1 MTVQDLLTQASQLSV
16 PEQIH
21 LATRL
26 LQLVEQQVT
35 PTPAPS
41 NKAPGTEIPGT
52 EIPGTEIPNSDRG
65 SINYLMANPIPV
77 SNFKPLTR
85 DEIYDRN

>member
-52 EIPGTEIPNSDRG
+52 EIPNSDRG

>member
-21 LATRL
+21 LATQL

-35 PTPAPS
+35 PTPTPS
-41 NKAPGTEIPGT
+41 NKAPGTET
-52 EIPGTEIPNSDRG
+52 PNSDRG

>member
-1 MTVQDLLTQASQLSV
+1 MTVQDLLSQASQLSI
-16 PEQIH
+16 PEQIN
-21 LATRL
+21 LATQL
-26 LQLVEQQVT
+26 LQLVERKVT
-35 PTPAPS
+35 PPS
-41 NKAPGTEIPGT
+41 RPTTQPPIG
-52 EIPGTEIPNSDRG
+52 DRG